1 MEITSLETLKQ
12 MKKTEIIELPAFDN
26 GTPFVAEVKRPNLMN
41 LITSNKIPNTLL
53 NSAMTVFSNGV
64 AGAADEAMKD
74 VKTLKDLA
82 GLMDVLAE
90 HTLVTPSYKDLKDNN
105 IELTENQLV
114 DIMNYMQGG
123 VKALTTFRNKQ
134 KRTKDNKSSK

>member
-26 GTPFVAEVKRPNLMN
+26 GIPFVVEVKKPNLMN
-41 LITSNKIPNTLL
+41 LIAGGKIPNPLL
-53 NSAMTVFSNGV
+53 SSAMTLFSSGV
-64 AGAADEAMKD
+64 AGAANEAMKD
-74 VKTLKDLA
+74 AKMLKDLA
-82 GLMDVLAE
+82 GLMEVLAE
-90 HTLVTPSYKDLKDNN
+90 HTLVTPSYQDLKDND
-105 IELTENQLV
+105 IELTEDQFV

-123 VKALTTFRNKQ
+123 VKALTSFRNKQ